1 MFLEKIVAG
10 VYGVNCYILGDI
22 GTKKCAVIDPGGA
35 CDEILNIVNNNAFN
49 LEYIILTHGHADHI
63 GAVEELKEKSGASVL
78 AHKEE
83 QIVLNNSQNNLTY
96 MMGGSIEIEADRYLI
111 DGQTVELGNLKLQ
124 IIHTPGHTPGGMC
137 IKVDDS
143 LFAGDTL
150 FRASIGR
157 TDLFGG
163 DYDKIIESV
172 NRLAE
177 LDDNLKVF
185 PGHGPASTIGTEKLN
200 NPYIKS

>member
-1 MFLEKIVAG
+1 MFLEKVVAG

-22 GTKKCAVIDPGGA
+22 ETKKCAVIDPGGA
-35 CDEILNIVNNNAFN
+35 CDEILHIVNKNGFN

-63 GAVEELKEKSGASVL
+63 GAVEEIKEKTGANVL

-83 QIVLNNSQNNLTY
+83 QIVLSNSQNNLTY
-96 MMGGSIEIEADRYLI
+96 MMGGSIEIEADRYLS

-137 IKVDDS
+137 IKVNDS

-150 FRASIGR
+150 FRSSIGR

-172 NRLAE
+172 NRLAK